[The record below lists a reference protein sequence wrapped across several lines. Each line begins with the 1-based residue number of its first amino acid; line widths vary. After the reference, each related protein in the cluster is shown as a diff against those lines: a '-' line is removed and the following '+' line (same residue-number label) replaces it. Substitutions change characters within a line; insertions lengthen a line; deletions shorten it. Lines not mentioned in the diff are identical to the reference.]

1 MVDLVL
7 VNQCCLPGNNGLNS
21 RSGPHG
27 ISTNVALLKGG
38 LLRYNAIYDTGV
50 FSAIWV
56 PNEIDLLDVT
66 LVWEDVFK
74 RVVIFFLTNIHV
86 PLNLPSEIMI
96 IFCVHHIHNT
106 YDDYAD
112 DVDRNDGNDDNDEN
126 DDDDEDYDDDDDGND
141 DDGDDDICVSITPSH

>member
-1 MVDLVL
+1 MILGSSPPL
-7 VNQCCLPGNNGLNS
+7 TARPL
-21 RSGPHG
+21 
-27 ISTNVALLKGG
+27 
-38 LLRYNAIYDTGV
+38 
-50 FSAIWV
+50 FIWV

-112 DVDRNDGNDDNDEN
+112 DVDRKNGNDDNDEN
-126 DDDDEDYDDDDDGND
+126 DEQCIQTMDSLRSAATASRTHAIVRRFILIIIHPIMIKSLITLANDY
-141 DDGDDDICVSITPSH
+141 SS